1 MDKVNVF
8 CYNLII
14 LTVRKRVA
22 PETRWKDRA
31 MDKGSPP
38 KVLLYIEDDPANR
51 VLVKRIME
59 AQGYR
64 VLEAETGAEGL
75 EIAQAELPGVILVDI
90 NMPGMDGFEV
100 VAQLKELPRTASVP
114 VIAVT
119 AMVMKGDRERTLEAG
134 CADYIEKPI
143 DVDRLPEQVAAV
155 LR

>member
-1 MDKVNVF
+1 
-8 CYNLII
+8 
-14 LTVRKRVA
+14 
-22 PETRWKDRA
+22 
-31 MDKGSPP
+31 
-38 KVLLYIEDDPANR
+38 VLLYIEDDPANR

-75 EIAQAELPGVILVDI
+75 EIAKAELPGVILVDI

-100 VAQLKELPRTASVP
+100 MAQLKELPRTASVP

>member
-1 MDKVNVF
+1 MDKS
-8 CYNLII
+8 
-14 LTVRKRVA
+14 
-22 PETRWKDRA
+22 
-31 MDKGSPP
+31 SPP

-75 EIAQAELPGVILVDI
+75 AIAQAELPGVILVDI

-100 VAQLKELPRTASVP
+100 MAQLKELPRTASVP